1 MVTESSSLCLLF
13 SFEFTRTRFKA
24 TSFIFDRVSANERL
38 PFWIRR
44 TFDGECFE
52 LMRVLIGRESFL
64 RVLLDLVGRL
74 VVIVINKKKKKIRL
88 RFERSFLNWIKI
100 FHAIEFE
107 YK

>member
-44 TFDGECFE
+44 THDGECFE
-52 LMRVLIGRESFL
+52 LMRDLIGRQSFL
-64 RVLLDLVGRL
+64 RVRLELVGRL
-74 VVIVINKKKKKIRL
+74 VVIVINKKKKIL
-88 RFERSFLNWIKI
+88 PSFERFFLNWIKI